1 MAQNLTDIELQ
12 TNSADNFEMT
22 ENTLYDTPANPHKLT
37 EIIVDRHNK
46 FDVPFAICHE
56 VYPNIIIGGK

>member
-1 MAQNLTDIELQ
+1 MAHGLIISELQ
-12 TNSADNFEMT
+12 TNSSDNFET
-22 ENTLYDTPANPHKLT
+22 TKSATYDMPAIPGKLM
-37 EIIVDRHNK
+37 EIIIDRHNK